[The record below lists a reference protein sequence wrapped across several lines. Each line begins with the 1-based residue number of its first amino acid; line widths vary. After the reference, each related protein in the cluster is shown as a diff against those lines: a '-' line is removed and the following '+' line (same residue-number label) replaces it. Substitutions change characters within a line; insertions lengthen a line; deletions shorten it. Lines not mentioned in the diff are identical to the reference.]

1 MIGVEAGESE
11 QEEQAKGIGSG
22 RFVRALSE
30 LQKDILFTGFTCHPL
45 GDLKL
50 R

>member
-1 MIGVEAGESE
+1 MIGVEAGESK
-11 QEEQAKGIGSG
+11 QEEQAKGIGSD

-30 LQKDILFTGFTCHPL
+30 LQKDILFTGFACQPL